1 MYIIYNLQIIYNIV
15 FAGLMQK
22 HTVQPVFHK
31 HDSYVW
37 VVPLTNQS
45 TENLR
50 IGLIFSVIIEL
61 SGKV

>member
-1 MYIIYNLQIIYNIV
+1 MYIIYNFQIIYNIV

-37 VVPLTNQS
+37 VVPLTNQF
-45 TENLR
+45 
-50 IGLIFSVIIEL
+50 LIFSVIIEW